1 MLERGERA
9 IARRAD
15 HEAQQERIS
24 KAVWSIL
31 AGKGIEHL
39 TIRAVAAE
47 AGCTTGLVMH
57 RFPGRSALLAHARD
71 LLHMRTRARVERLEA
86 EATTPRAALRA
97 ILAQGMALTDDSTQ
111 EALVWMGFLAASV
124 GDEDLI
130 ELHRKNNRAWRD
142 RVARLVAA
150 SAPDWDEG
158 RVAIAVFA
166 LMSAAEGAAQL
177 ACFDPETYSAEAQEA
192 ALDQMLE
199 ALGLRHAFE

>member
-1 MLERGERA
+1 MLRKLGKRERT

-71 LLHMRTRARVERLEA
+71 LLHARTRERVERLEA
-86 EATTPRAALRA
+86 EAETPKAALRA
-97 ILAQGMALTDDSTQ
+97 ILAQGMALTEDSTQ

-130 ELHRKNNRAWRD
+130 ELHRKNNRAWRE

-150 SAPDWDEG
+150 SAPGWDEP
-158 RVAIAVFA
+158 RVTTAVFTLVGA
-166 LMSAAEGAAQL
+166 TEGAAQL
-177 ACFDPETYSAEAQEA
+177 ASFDPQAYGAEAQEA
-192 ALDQMLE
+192 MLDSLLE
-199 ALGLRHAFE
+199 ALGLA

>member
-1 MLERGERA
+1 LLRQRGERA

-57 RFPGRSALLAHARD
+57 RFPGRGALLAHARD
-71 LLHMRTRARVERLEA
+71 LLHARTRVRVERLEA
-86 EATTPRAALRA
+86 EAATPRAALRA
-97 ILAQGMALTDDSTQ
+97 ILAQGMALNEDSAQ

-124 GDEDLI
+124 GDEELI
-130 ELHRKNNRAWRD
+130 ALHRKNNRVWRD
-142 RVARLVAA
+142 RVARLVEAA
-150 SAPDWDEG
+150 APDWDEE
-158 RVAIAVFA
+158 RRATAVFA
-166 LMSAAEGAAQL
+166 LVAATEGAAQL
-177 ACFDPETYSAEAQEA
+177 ACFDPETYSAAAQEA
-192 ALDQMLE
+192 VLDTML
-199 ALGLRHAFE
+199 AAYGLA

>member
-1 MLERGERA
+1 MGRGERA

-57 RFPGRSALLAHARD
+57 RFPGRGALLAHARD
-71 LLHMRTRARVERLEA
+71 LLHARTRVRVERLEA
-86 EATTPRAALRA
+86 EAETPKAALRA
-97 ILAQGMALTDDSTQ
+97 ILAQGMALTEDSTQ

-124 GDEDLI
+124 GDEELI
-130 ELHRKNNRAWRD
+130 ELHRKNNRAWRE

-150 SAPDWDEG
+150 SAPAWEEE
-158 RVAIAVFA
+158 RVTIAVFA
-166 LMSAAEGAAQL
+166 LVSATEGAAQL
-177 ACFDPETYSAEAQEA
+177 ACFDPETYSAATQEA
-192 ALDQMLE
+192 MLDAILE
-199 ALGLRHAFE
+199 AYGLA

>member
-1 MLERGERA
+1 LDRGERD

-24 KAVWSIL
+24 KAVWNIL
-31 AGKGIEHL
+31 AGKGIEQL

-71 LLHMRTRARVERLEA
+71 LLHARTRARVERLEA
-86 EATTPRAALRA
+86 EAETPQDALRA
-97 ILAQGMALTDDSTQ
+97 ILAQGMALTEDSTQ

-130 ELHRKNNRAWRD
+130 ELHRKNNRAWRE
-142 RVARLVAA
+142 RVVRLVAA
-150 SAPDWDEG
+150 SAPDWEQE
-158 RVAIAVFA
+158 RVATAVFA
-166 LMSAAEGAAQL
+166 LVGATEGAAQL
-177 ACFDPETYSAEAQEA
+177 ASFDPETYSAEAQEA
-192 ALDQMLE
+192 MLDRMLE
-199 ALGLRHAFE
+199 ALGLRPTSE